1 MRITLSTNGILLG
14 KKKSILPYIDDIGL
28 PLDGYNA
35 KQNSKMRGG
44 NSICFGC
51 VINAIR
57 FIQKKYSNIDVT
69 VRTVITR
76 INFKTIHL
84 IGDSLVNVGIN
95 VKKLRWK
102 LYQCTPLGPRQKEI
116 KKQGLLISN
125 EEFYRVLDRV
135 KQHNTSFGSIVGQS
149 TTDEIGRYFLVY
161 PDGSTKIICNQGNDT
176 PYEVSTGNIVGN
188 FIQVLMNINKNYLF
202 KDRCKTRLIE
212 K

>member
-1 MRITLSTNGILLG
+1 M
-14 KKKSILPYIDDIGL
+14 
-28 PLDGYNA
+28 DGYNA
-35 KQNSKMRGG
+35 KLNSKMRGG
-44 NSICFGC
+44 NSFCFGS

-57 FIQKKYSNIDVT
+57 FIQKKYSYIDVT

-76 INFKTIHL
+76 CNFETVHL
-84 IGDSLVNVGIN
+84 IGDSLVNADIN
-95 VKKLRWK
+95 VIKLRWK

-116 KKQGLLISN
+116 NRQGLLISN

-149 TTDEIGRYFLVY
+149 VMDEIGRYFLVH

-176 PYEVSTGNIVGN
+176 PYEVSTGNIIDN
-188 FIQVLMNINKNYLF
+188 FIQVLTNINKNYLF
-202 KDRCKTRLIE
+202 KDMCKTRLIE